1 MILFGVKFRNHKVIG
16 VTNCL
21 RAEISS
27 AQSREKPMSLAL
39 IDYLQKGI
47 LNQYKCQTCYCL
59 MII

>member
-16 VTNCL
+16 VTNCS

-39 IDYLQKGI
+39 IDDLQKGMEY
-47 LNQYKCQTCYCL
+47 QF
-59 MII
+59 